1 MDIKLLV
8 ELKQINKS
16 HFFIPSRGSH
26 FHIFLAGDGR
36 GDCGDQSEGE
46 GEGGGEGRM
55 EGDSEDEANKK
66 KHRRNRWGACK
77 EHIIVE
83 NRKYFLASAKK

>member
-1 MDIKLLV
+1 MDIKAAGGAKKDNL
-8 ELKQINKS
+8 IT
-16 HFFIPSRGSH
+16 FFISSQGSH

-55 EGDSEDEANKK
+55 EGESEDEANKK
-66 KHRRNRWGACK
+66 KHRRNR
-77 EHIIVE
+77 
-83 NRKYFLASAKK
+83 